1 MEWKI
6 LQLANSNILKQ
17 IAARSTP
24 SITGAVGS
32 NHNSMTLGIGN
43 VHSLPSLTLSGL
55 NGAIGTSWDSEDWF
69 KASNDV
75 KKYEVYELSEDVLA
89 LSVTW
94 QRLRS
99 TVRPYTGGV
108 VEPSPTTLTDAILFK
123 EVTQEDRERAN
134 IIRDFYSKKL
144 MVLTLKEHKFSSYR
158 KDLSTFIHGN
168 SKVVKEQMLPIVY
181 RLPEFYDYDIVVE
194 DMFRDLDTDFKDTDQ
209 PIRKILKLGS
219 ITKLTVNG
227 KSKKFVEYWMKD
239 SSNRPYK
246 LEIEIS
252 NQLMH
257 LWDYFFDQ
265 GKVSLEIVAKHMNRD
280 GAAYYK
286 LIKWKLA

>member
-1 MEWKI
+1 
-6 LQLANSNILKQ
+6 
-17 IAARSTP
+17 
-24 SITGAVGS
+24 
-32 NHNSMTLGIGN
+32 MTLGMGSN
-43 VHSLPSLTLSGL
+43 VHSLPSLTISGL
-55 NGAIGTSWDSEDWF
+55 KGAMGTNWDSEDWF

-94 QRLRS
+94 HRLRS

-134 IIRDFYSKKL
+134 VIRDFYSKKL

-194 DMFRDLDTDFKDTDQ
+194 DMFRDLDTNFKGTDH
-209 PIRKILKLGS
+209 PISKILKLDS
-219 ITKLTVNG
+219 ITKLKVNG
-227 KSKKFVEYWMKD
+227 KSRKFVEYWMKD
-239 SSNRPYK
+239 SNNRPYK

-257 LWDYFFDQ
+257 LWDHFFDMGQ
-265 GKVSLEIVAKHMNRD
+265 VSLEIVAKHMNRD
-280 GAAYYK
+280 GASYYK
-286 LIKWKLA
+286 LIKWKLEN

>member
-1 MEWKI
+1 M
-6 LQLANSNILKQ
+6 ANSNILKQ
-17 IAARSTP
+17 IAARSP
-24 SITGAVGS
+24 KINGAVGS
-32 NHNSMTLGIGN
+32 SHNSITVGSGN
-43 VHSLPSLTLSGL
+43 VHSLPSITLSGL
-55 NGAIGTSWDSEDWF
+55 TGAMGTSWDSEDWF
-69 KASNDV
+69 KTSNDV

-94 QRLRS
+94 HRIRSDLRS
-99 TVRPYTGGV
+99 NLCNMFG
-108 VEPSPTTLTDAILFK
+108 PSPTTLTDAILFK

-134 IIRDFYSKKL
+134 VIRDFYSKKL
-144 MVLTLKEHKFSSYR
+144 MVLTLKEHKFSNYR
-158 KDLSTFIHGN
+158 KDLNTFIHGDC
-168 SKVVKEQMLPIVY
+168 KIVKEQILPIVY